1 MAETHDTTAAKLAW
15 LQELSEQAAHAG
27 SEKAVARQRERGKLL
42 ARERVEKLLDPGSF
56 VELDRY
62 VRHRN
67 PDFDSMAN
75 RPYGD
80 AVVTGYGEIFGRKV
94 FVFSQDFTVFGGS
107 LSEVFAEKIC
117 KVMDMALKY
126 GCPVIGIND
135 SGGARIQEGVVS
147 LAGYAE
153 IFWRNVQA
161 SGVIPQL
168 SLVLGPTAGGAVY
181 SPAITDFVLMAES
194 SSYMFIT
201 GPDVVKTVT
210 GEEVSFEELGGAE
223 THAAKSGVAHFTA
236 ADEEA
241 VLEDARY
248 LLSFL
253 PQNNLERP
261 LHTPPTD
268 PVDREA
274 PELDTFI
281 PDEATK
287 PYDMKQ
293 VIAKVVDDGEFM
305 EVQPRFAANIVCG
318 FARLGG
324 HPVGV
329 VGNQPA
335 ALAGVLDIDASVK
348 AARFVRTCDAFN
360 VPLVTFVDV
369 PGFLPGTEQEWGG
382 IIRHGAKLL
391 YAFAEA
397 TVPKLTVIT
406 RKAYGGAYDVMSSK
420 HIRADFNV
428 AWPTAEVAVMG
439 PEGAVNIV
447 FRKELEE
454 ADDPEARR
462 AELIA
467 DYKERFANPYH
478 AAERGYV
485 DEVIEPRLTRPILIS
500 ALEIAKTKR
509 EPRPQAQ
516 ARQHPALDE
525 RVLNRVADAAVA
537 DRHVDLVRR
546 RVREIRVEEAEAAAG
561 GELLRRHVRGER
573 ARVAAAAMLRRRVD
587 GPDPDAGRRRAAVRD
602 QGHRLAAVLPER
614 DPAAGSGQFVVD
626 AVAVLLL
633 VLLERAERLAAELAP
648 PADEQFPVGR
658 RRRARSAE
666 RGARAA
672 RPLERVDALLDARLG
687 ATPCRRAQAATKPSI
702 SGTAPTAPGMPA
714 PTTRASASSA
724 ASPPSPRTRLY
735 GGVRSAAPTIAP
747 ASSTSHSSC
756 SG

>member
-27 SEKAVARQRERGKLL
+27 NERAVARQRERGKLL
-42 ARERVEKLLDPGSF
+42 ARERVEKLLDAGSF

-67 PDFDSMAN
+67 PDFDSMQN

-94 FVFSQDFTVFGGS
+94 FVFSQDFTVF
-107 LSEVFAEKIC
+107 
-117 KVMDMALKY
+117 
-126 GCPVIGIND
+126 
-135 SGGARIQEGVVS
+135 
-147 LAGYAE
+147 AGYAE

-161 SGVIPQL
+161 SGVIPQI

-181 SPAITDFVLMAES
+181 SPAITDFVLMSEQ

-236 ADEEA
+236 PDEEA

-261 LHTPPTD
+261 PHTPPTD

-287 PYDMKQ
+287 PYDMKR
-293 VIAKVVDDGEFM
+293 VIATVVDDGDFM

-420 HIRADFNV
+420 HIRADF
-428 AWPTAEVAVMG
+428 
-439 PEGAVNIV
+439 
-447 FRKELEE
+447 
-454 ADDPEARR
+454 
-462 AELIA
+462 
-467 DYKERFANPYH
+467 
-478 AAERGYV
+478 
-485 DEVIEPRLTRPILIS
+485 
-500 ALEIAKTKR
+500 
-509 EPRPQAQ
+509 
-516 ARQHPALDE
+516 
-525 RVLNRVADAAVA
+525 
-537 DRHVDLVRR
+537 
-546 RVREIRVEEAEAAAG
+546 
-561 GELLRRHVRGER
+561 
-573 ARVAAAAMLRRRVD
+573 
-587 GPDPDAGRRRAAVRD
+587 
-602 QGHRLAAVLPER
+602 
-614 DPAAGSGQFVVD
+614 
-626 AVAVLLL
+626 
-633 VLLERAERLAAELAP
+633 
-648 PADEQFPVGR
+648 
-658 RRRARSAE
+658 
-666 RGARAA
+666 
-672 RPLERVDALLDARLG
+672 
-687 ATPCRRAQAATKPSI
+687 
-702 SGTAPTAPGMPA
+702 
-714 PTTRASASSA
+714 
-724 ASPPSPRTRLY
+724 
-735 GGVRSAAPTIAP
+735 
-747 ASSTSHSSC
+747 
-756 SG
+756 